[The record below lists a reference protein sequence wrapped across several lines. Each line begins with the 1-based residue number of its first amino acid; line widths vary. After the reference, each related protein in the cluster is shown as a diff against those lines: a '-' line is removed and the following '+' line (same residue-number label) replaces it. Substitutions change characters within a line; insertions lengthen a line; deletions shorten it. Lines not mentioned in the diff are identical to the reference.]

1 MGFRTDGSSHTDGVK
16 AEKNN
21 VKLMQV
27 DARKASAMC
36 GVPLTE
42 GEYTVEQRGGTQY
55 TEDIAVQHK
64 AGETTLSHKHKKE
77 LKTGSFDWLNSTK
90 RVPSAATLKL
100 LTHHLRDSNYTV
112 EEARPIFTDACN
124 EALESLQS
132 KDIIQIIKEGVID
145 KYNSIDRITIEAQN
159 EKIIYSFDP
168 EVLPLF
174 KAISQPGTRAELVP
188 APGKASRRIHFFDQA
203 GNPLPDYGLR
213 IRVTSN
219 NGITAMLGINPKGK
233 NNTSSPVIKLQ
244 QDKVHKMIAG
254 IEEQHLTRTR
264 I

>member
-1 MGFRTDGSSHTDGVK
+1 MGFRTDGSSHASGVK

-64 AGETTLSHKHKKE
+64 GGETTLSHKHKKE

-90 RVPSAATLKL
+90 RVPSAATLKR
-100 LTHHLRDSNYTV
+100 LTRHLRESNHTV
-112 EEARPIFTDACN
+112 EEARAIFTGACQT
-124 EALESLQS
+124 ALEYLSS
-132 KDIIQIIKEGVID
+132 DDIIQIIKEGIIA
-145 KYNSIDRITIEAQN
+145 KYKKVDRITVEAQD
-159 EKIIYSFDP
+159 EKTIYSFSP
-168 EVLPLF
+168 RAIPFF
-174 KAISQPGTRAELVP
+174 KAISEPGTSVEMTGRGAT
-188 APGKASRRIHFFDQA
+188 SRSLRFFDEE
-203 GNPLPDYGLR
+203 GNPFPDFGLR

-254 IEEQHLTRTR
+254 IEPGDLTKTR